1 MRKILCISD
10 SFKGSMTSHQINQTV
25 KEELLTLMPELTVET
40 IDVADG
46 GEGSVDA
53 FLSALGGKRI
63 SVNVNGPRFKSMDS
77 FYGILPNQTA
87 VIEMAACAGLPLV
100 KDEPNPGNTTT
111 FGVGELMLDA
121 YEKGCRSL
129 ILGLG
134 GSSTNDGGCGAAA
147 ALGIR
152 FIDSSGN
159 SFIPTGD
166 TLLNIDK
173 IDMSQKH
180 PLLESMSIV
189 TMCDI
194 DNPLYG
200 PNGAAY
206 VFSPQK
212 GADPKSVIRLD
223 QGLRHLAGLI
233 QRDLK
238 IDVSELPGGGAAGG
252 MGAGMAAFFGSQL
265 KSGIEILLDTVNFD
279 EKLKDCDLVIT
290 GEGSFDAQSLRG
302 KVPIGIAKRALK
314 YDVPVICLTGNIG
327 ENIEDAYAMGI
338 TAILSTNTKPMTLDE
353 AKQDAPYHV
362 RQTASQLARIL
373 RMEKSRG
380 L

>member
-25 KEELLTLMPELTVET
+25 KQELLTLISELTVET

-63 SVNVNGPRFKSMDS
+63 SVNVNGPRFKSMRS

-152 FIDSSGN
+152 FIDPSGN

-180 PLLESMSIV
+180 PSLESMSIL

-212 GADPKSVIRLD
+212 GADSKSVIRLD

-233 QRDLK
+233 HRDLK
-238 IDVSELPGGGAAGG
+238 IDVSELAGGGAAGG

-302 KVPIGIAKRALK
+302 KVPIGIAKRAQK
-314 YDVPVICLTGNIG
+314 HDVPVICLTGNIG
-327 ENIEDAYAMGI
+327 ANIEDAYAMGI

-353 AKQDAPYHV
+353 AKQDAPYHL
-362 RQTASQLARIL
+362 RRTASQLARIL